1 MRRTRFLPPHIYTR
15 DSYIQRNWSLCI
27 ALAIPFLASI
37 LIYGVS
43 KPFIIL
49 LLTVMAAVLAE
60 IFLSLLFSQ
69 HLHLEDGWVVSI
81 GMLVSLLLPGSVSY
95 ALPPLAAALAVFL
108 GKTLPGGQGRSFF
121 HPVLLGLLFL
131 ALFFP
136 QAITYSWPGLEALP
150 GGVRVP
156 IWYEQLVS
164 GAGSGALGS
173 TSVLSLF
180 FSAVF
185 LLIRRSLDWRMTLL
199 FLVGSFSLFPFAQQ
213 ALTAQLFAADS
224 IFFALF
230 LIPDPSTSPLKDR
243 YRMLYAFLAGLL
255 TIPFRLTLGP
265 VLGIL
270 FSWPFASILVPLF
283 DFLAYPS
290 ARGYLWQA
298 PALRTFSFI
307 KGIQGVVRKQPT
319 TKKLPSESC
328 EKTEDTISATPI
340 RSRQHKVAL
349 PLFSQ
354 IDVVEAQNPTEY
366 HPPCT
371 RETGPEHRIFWQ
383 KRLNEGWRFFQAQM
397 GEETVGCLQL
407 APLKSAWI
415 PVTGSDFLWLA
426 CLYVV
431 PTRRGKGIGRKL
443 LEKALELAQKHS
455 GICAVTED
463 PTIGEFL
470 QHFGLEPMLT
480 NRGVCFY
487 RKASGE
493 ETVHWN
499 ELPPRPLTEHK
510 VTLDIAFSLRCPHAW
525 LGYQQLLHDF
535 ANGPEEL
542 VLRPHL
548 LETPGEWEGVY
559 LNDERLGDS
568 SLDRKK
574 LRQLVQDKLKTI
586 V

>member
-43 KPFIIL
+43 KPFIL
-49 LLTVMAAVLAE
+49 LLLSVVAAILAE
-60 IFLSLLFSQ
+60 IFFSLLFSQ

-81 GMLVSLLLPGSVSY
+81 GMLVCLLLPGSVSY

-136 QAITYSWPGLEALP
+136 QAIGYSWPGLESLP
-150 GGVRVP
+150 SGVRVP
-156 IWYEQLVS
+156 TWIEQLVS

-173 TSVLSLF
+173 TSVLALF

-185 LLIRRSLDWRMTLL
+185 LLIRGSLDWRTTLL
-199 FLVGSFSLFPFAQQ
+199 FLVGSFGLFPFVQQ
-213 ALTAQLFAADS
+213 TPATQLFAADT

-230 LIPDPSTSPLKDR
+230 LIPDPSTSPLKTR
-243 YRMLYAFLAGLL
+243 YRMLYALLAGLF
-255 TIPFRLTLGP
+255 TIPFRFTLGP

-298 PALRTFSFI
+298 PVLRTLSFV
-307 KGIQGVVRKQPT
+307 KGIRGAGRMQPT
-319 TKKLPSESC
+319 TKKLPSESDG
-328 EKTEDTISATPI
+328 KTEDTVSARPKH
-340 RSRQHKVAL
+340 SRQHKVVL
-349 PLFSQ
+349 PLFWQ
-354 IDVVEAQNPTEY
+354 INVAEARNSEEF

-371 RETGPEHRIFWQ
+371 PEIQPEHRFFWQ
-383 KRLNEGWRFFQAQM
+383 KRLEEGWRFFQAQM

-415 PVTGSDFLWLA
+415 PVAGSDFLSLA

-431 PTRRGKGIGRKL
+431 PTRRGRGIGRGL
-443 LEKALELAQKHS
+443 LEKALELAQNHS

-463 PTIGEFL
+463 LAIGEFL
-470 QHFGLEPMLT
+470 QHFGLEPMPA
-480 NRGVCFY
+480 NHGACFY

-493 ETVHWN
+493 EMVHWN
-499 ELPPRPLTEHK
+499 ELPPRSLPEGK
-510 VTLDIAFSLRCPHAW
+510 VTLDVAFSLRCPHAW
-525 LGYQQLLHDF
+525 LRYQQLLNDF
-535 ANGPEEL
+535 ANGPKEL
-542 VLRPHL
+542 VLRPYL
-548 LETPGEWEGVY
+548 VETPGQWEGVY
-559 LNDERLGDS
+559 LNGERLGDAS
-568 SLDRKK
+568 FDRKR
-574 LRQLVQDKLKTI
+574 LRQLVQDKLETI

>member
-43 KPFIIL
+43 KPFITL
-49 LLTVMAAVLAE
+49 LLTVMAAVIAE

-81 GMLVSLLLPGSVSY
+81 GMLVGLLLPGSISY
-95 ALPPLAAALAVFL
+95 ALAPLAAALAVFL

-121 HPVLLGLLFL
+121 HPVILGLLFL

-156 IWYEQLVS
+156 TWVEQLVS

-173 TSVLSLF
+173 TSVLSLL

-185 LLIRRSLDWRMTLL
+185 LLIRRSLDWRTALL
-199 FLVGSFSLFPFAQQ
+199 FLVGSFGLFPFTQQ
-213 ALTAQLFAADS
+213 TPATQLFAADT

-243 YRMLYAFLAGLL
+243 YRMLYALLAGLL

-265 VLGIL
+265 VLGII

-283 DFLAYPS
+283 DFLAYPA

-298 PALRTFSFI
+298 PALQTFAFI
-307 KGIQGVVRKQPT
+307 RRVGGLVRKQPA
-319 TKKLPSESC
+319 TKKLPSESP
-328 EKTEDTISATPI
+328 EKTEEPVSATPNH
-340 RSRQHKVAL
+340 SRQRKVAL
-349 PLFSQ
+349 PLFPQ
-354 IDVVEAQNPTEY
+354 IDVVEAVNPTEY

-371 RETGPEHRIFWQ
+371 EEIGPEHRIFWQ
-383 KRLNEGWRFFQAQM
+383 KRANEGWKFFQAQM
-397 GEETVGCLQL
+397 GVETVGCLQL
-407 APLKSAWI
+407 APLESAWI

-431 PTRRGKGIGRKL
+431 PMRRGRGIGRKL
-443 LEKALELAQKHS
+443 LEKALELAQERS
-455 GICAVTED
+455 GICAATED
-463 PTIGEFL
+463 PTMGAFL
-470 QHFGLEPMLT
+470 QHFGLEPAPT
-480 NRGVCFY
+480 HCGVHLY
-487 RKASGE
+487 RRASGE
-493 ETVHWN
+493 DTVHWN
-499 ELPPRPLTEHK
+499 ELPPQPLPEHK
-510 VTLDIAFSLRCPHAW
+510 VTLDIVFSLRCPHAW
-525 LGYQQLLHDF
+525 LGYQQLQQDF
-535 ANGPEEL
+535 ASGPQEL
-542 VLRPHL
+542 LLRPQL
-548 LETPGEWEGVY
+548 LEAPGQWEGVY
-559 LNDERLGDS
+559 LNGERLGDF

-574 LRQLVQDKLKTI
+574 LRQLVQDGLEPLA
-586 V
+586 